1 MYEGLIHTREGA
13 HGFVDEMN
21 RRKDQLARVLIVCY
35 WTGFFL
41 HGIVHSARIALNIK
55 IEISP

>member
-35 WTGFFL
+35 WAGFFFTWY
-41 HGIVHSARIALNIK
+41 ST
-55 IEISP
+55 